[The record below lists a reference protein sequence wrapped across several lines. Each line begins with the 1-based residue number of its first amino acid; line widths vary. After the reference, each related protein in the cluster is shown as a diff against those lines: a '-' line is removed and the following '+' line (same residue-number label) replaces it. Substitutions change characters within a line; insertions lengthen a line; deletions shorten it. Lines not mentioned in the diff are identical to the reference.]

1 MLSAKIETASDA
13 WYSVLDR
20 EGGKEAELWFRGRLH
35 KLVSSKNRRLLC
47 QHIRDW
53 LGGSSR
59 SARQY
64 FRALNRFSSILGGAS
79 VKPARIR
86 SSPTQCSGTRQAAD
100 RVVLRWPLWENLTDT
115 YACHGG
121 I

>member
-1 MLSAKIETASDA
+1 MLGIPCWILSKKGKRQECGSGVSYISALPLKIDSCLVIIAVD
-13 WYSVLDR
+13 WP
-20 EGGKEAELWFRGRLH
+20 GGF
-35 KLVSSKNRRLLC
+35 
-47 QHIRDW
+47 
-53 LGGSSR
+53 SR

-64 FRALNRFSSILGGAS
+64 FRALNRFSRILGGAS

-115 YACHGG
+115 HACHGG